1 MLLLLLLL
9 LSLQKTILDSL
20 GPRLTFSGVDIAVI
34 GSLLSPRPDY
44 LQFVSKAISAT
55 HQQSREGG
63 DGLYSLR
70 PYDDNLSDYSNI
82 ICLVV
87 E

>member
-20 GPRLTFSGVDIAVI
+20 GPRLTFSGFDIAVI

-55 HQQSREGG
+55 NKVEREATAYIAF
-63 DGLYSLR
+63 GLTTT
-70 PYDDNLSDYSNI
+70 I
-82 ICLVV
+82 
-87 E
+87 